1 MNSEVKK
8 KSNFREILKFLSTI
22 VSWTVFTLLML
33 VMAAL
38 VYYFIAVRIYVAKG
52 SGHEPKFSLYTIITP
67 SMTPNINVYDVVI
80 DVKVD
85 KPEDI
90 KINDVITFNSSI
102 PGVHGGTITHRVI
115 AVSKD
120 ADGNYH
126 YRTKGD
132 YNLVDDGV
140 DVDFN
145 SIVGKVALRIPQ
157 LGRAQAFLAT
167 KAGWLI
173 CVLVPALYVIIKDI
187 LKIIR
192 LKSNNS
198 NGKFSKFLNRPLI
211 SFKKRKL
218 LPYTPIE
225 EAPDQPIISKEE
237 IPKQIIIP
245 QEEIS
250 DQPIVPKDEVQNQ
263 SIILKE
269 EKDEIFIPETKTQIM
284 NFYDDEDEEDFDL
297 PSLK

>member
-33 VMAAL
+33 VMIAL
-38 VYYFIAVRIYVAKG
+38 VYYFIAVRIYAAKG

-85 KPEDI
+85 KPEDV

-132 YNLVDDGV
+132 FNLVDDGV
-140 DVDFN
+140 DVEFK

-167 KAGWLI
+167 KTGWLF

-192 LKSNNS
+192 LKSDNGK
-198 NGKFSKFLNRPLI
+198 GKFSKFLNRPLI
-211 SFKKRKL
+211 SYKKRKL
-218 LPYTPIE
+218 LPYTPKDETI
-225 EAPDQPIISKEE
+225 DQPIITKEE

-245 QEEIS
+245 QEVILEQPILSKNEIQ
-250 DQPIVPKDEVQNQ
+250 DQP
-263 SIILKE
+263 IILKE
-269 EKDEIFIPETKTQIM
+269 EKDEIFVPESKKTVM
-284 NFYDDEDEEDFDL
+284 NFYDNEDDDDFDL